1 MNQAIKLCKVQH
13 FPNDTNLLN
22 YSKYITKLNKLV
34 NIDMRNVTD
43 WLNANKISLDVQ
55 KTELVIFKH
64 LRKQIDSE
72 VKIKLSRKQFYS
84 TDSVKCCG
92 IRTDENLKRNHHV
105 NDIAIKLKI
114 KCSLF

>member
-1 MNQAIKLCKVQH
+1 MNL
-13 FPNDTNLLN
+13 
-22 YSKYITKLNKLV
+22 
-34 NIDMRNVTD
+34 DMRNVTD

-72 VKIKLSRKQFYS
+72 VKIKLSRKQLYS

-92 IRTDENLKRNHHV
+92 IRTDGNLKWNHHV

>member
-1 MNQAIKLCKVQH
+1 MVPFLFLIYINDMDQAIKLCKVHH
-13 FPNDTNLLN
+13 FANATNLLH

-34 NIDMRNVTD
+34 NLDTRNVTD

-72 VKIKLSRKQFYS
+72 VKIKLSRKQLYS
-84 TDSVKCCG
+84 TDSVKYCG
-92 IRTDENLKRNHHV
+92 IRTDENLK
-105 NDIAIKLKI
+105 
-114 KCSLF
+114 